1 MLGLKLDRVGRDYKG
16 ASHKRENERRRRQ
29 IERGIIKI

>member
-1 MLGLKLDRVGRDYKG
+1 MLGLKDERFGRDYKK